1 MGNKKRP
8 HIDKAILSKKN
19 NNWGT
24 ITDILQ
30 SNSDKNNMVLE
41 QKQTYDQR
49 NKRRKPNM
57 TSHNFINLIFEK
69 DTNKHIPENRHILQ

>member
-30 SNSDKNNMVLE
+30 SYSDKNNMVLE
-41 QKQTYDQR
+41 QKQTYD
-49 NKRRKPNM
+49 
-57 TSHNFINLIFEK
+57 
-69 DTNKHIPENRHILQ
+69 